1 MANLICMP
9 VKLVVNIQN
18 RSAGIPENGIHALLL
33 QTFNQDLGTV
43 QFHTSSSAPGVFRI
57 APLFP
62 DVTIAA

>member
-33 QTFNQDLGTV
+33 QAFNQDLGTV
-43 QFHTSSSAPGVFRI
+43 QFPRSGPGIR
-57 APLFP
+57 P
-62 DVTIAA
+62 